1 LGGERTRSRH
11 SLLFHSA
18 CCVFARRL
26 AATCHAVECVKRGT
40 GETGGTCKRGE
51 AGVIGGSTFGIRSS
65 ENLALRTLNPRQSRS
80 SSPSR
85 PAFCISAIERSV
97 FSRVYDLHF
106 HKNCLFSTDTMRA
119 KILIV
124 DDDRDILLGLENRIT
139 WMGHEPVTADNGK
152 DALRLIEQGE
162 FDLVLLDLELPFLS
176 GLEILQR
183 VKGASP
189 NELRTEGDSGTTTT
203 YTTPLIIILTAFGT
217 IERAVHAMQLGA
229 FDFLTKPFSADHL
242 TVVVQKALA
251 TVTLH
256 RQVDVLR
263 KEVDDR
269 YDHLVGT
276 NARMAAQLTTAKQAA
291 QSDVTVLLLGETGTG
306 KEVVARAIHR
316 WSPRRSKPFV
326 AVNCAALPE
335 HLLENELFGH
345 EKGSFTGAVKRE
357 PGKIEMAEGGTVFLD
372 EIGDMPLPLQSRLL
386 RVLQDQTFY
395 RVGGTQPVRTNVRFI
410 AATNKD
416 IRRAIQQGT
425 FREDLYYRLAVI
437 TVALPPL
444 RERMDD
450 VPALARHFVNRA
462 VRMGL
467 HRSCSL
473 SDHSL
478 QALQQYQWPGNIREL
493 ENVLTRAL
501 ILCPDDTLEPACLH
515 LADSPFPVA
524 AETET
529 GSPPRHYHESMEA
542 YSRKVI
548 EDALRRN
555 GWNQTRASE
564 ELGLQRTYLTKLLRQ
579 KDISGRPPKDS
590 SPSSEDDSP

>member
-1 LGGERTRSRH
+1 
-11 SLLFHSA
+11 
-18 CCVFARRL
+18 
-26 AATCHAVECVKRGT
+26 
-40 GETGGTCKRGE
+40 
-51 AGVIGGSTFGIRSS
+51 
-65 ENLALRTLNPRQSRS
+65 
-80 SSPSR
+80 
-85 PAFCISAIERSV
+85 
-97 FSRVYDLHF
+97 
-106 HKNCLFSTDTMRA
+106 MRA

-139 WMGHEPVTADNGK
+139 WMGHEPVTAGNGK
-152 DALRLIEQGE
+152 DALRLIEQGDV
-162 FDLVLLDLELPFLS
+162 DLVLLDLELPVLS
-176 GLEILQR
+176 GLEVLER
-183 VKGASP
+183 VRGASHSDP
-189 NELRTEGDSGTTTT
+189 RTEEDTSAP
-203 YTTPLIIILTAFGT
+203 YTTPLIVILTAFGT
-217 IERAVHAMQLGA
+217 VERAVHAMQLGA

-242 TVVVQKALA
+242 TVVVKKALA
-251 TVTLH
+251 TVALH

-263 KEVDDR
+263 QEVDDR

-276 NARMAAQLTTAKQAA
+276 NAKMATQLTIAKQAA
-291 QSDVTVLLLGETGTG
+291 SSDVTLLLLGETGTG

-326 AVNCAALPE
+326 AINSAALPE

-345 EKGSFTGAVKRE
+345 EKGAFTGAVKRE
-357 PGKIEMAEGGTVFLD
+357 PGKIEVAEGGTVFLD

-437 TVALPPL
+437 TVTLPPL

-450 VPALARHFVNRA
+450 IPALALHFLNRA
-462 VRMGL
+462 VRMGI
-467 HRSCSL
+467 HRTCAL
-473 SDHSL
+473 SDRAL

-493 ENVLTRAL
+493 ENVLARAL
-501 ILCPDDTLEPACLH
+501 ILCPEDTLEPAYLH
-515 LADSPFPVA
+515 LENSLSPSA
-524 AETET
+524 TEAEA

-542 YSRKVI
+542 YGRKII
-548 EDALRRN
+548 EEALRRN
-555 GWNQTRASE
+555 GWNQTRAAE

-579 KDISGRPPKDS
+579 KDISGRAPKDS
-590 SPSSEDDSP
+590 TSSAEEDSL